1 MMLTPRASGGQR
13 GAASAPSSAALLSQ
27 PLSPHPSLCPLGL
40 NGDCLWDPQGAQET
54 PRAQRRQGR
63 GPGTVPHRQTKA
75 RFPPHRACPQVLGKL
90 RNVPQ
95 AALGCLPVHRGRL
108 LVDKPGRTY
117 IQIGFCL

>member
-1 MMLTPRASGGQR
+1 MGLE
-13 GAASAPSSAALLSQ
+13 LS
-27 PLSPHPSLCPLGL
+27 H
-40 NGDCLWDPQGAQET
+40 N
-54 PRAQRRQGR
+54 
-63 GPGTVPHRQTKA
+63 RQTKA